1 MLAFPRLFTPG
12 QIGSLMIKNR
22 LIMPSMFTNLA
33 SVEGEVT
40 KQMIDYYAARAKGG
54 VGLIVVEVASID
66 YPTSKQGHNELRV
79 DDPRF
84 MAGLNDLVEAI
95 HAHQA
100 RAFVQLFHAGRQTS
114 PIITHGQQPV
124 APSPIA
130 CRVIGATPRELSI
143 EEIKQL
149 EQKFITGAIH
159 AKAAGFD
166 GIELHAAHGYLLS
179 GFLSPFS
186 NKRQDLYGGSL
197 ENRLRFLLEII
208 EGIRQAVEEMPL
220 SVRFNASDF
229 LTGGIEL
236 TEGIEIA
243 KRLEQ
248 AGVNALSISSGMY
261 ESGLTSIES
270 ISYPEGW
277 RVYLAEA
284 VKKAVNIPVIT
295 GGVIRS
301 PEYAETVLRE
311 EKADFV
317 FIGRGLLADPD
328 WPNKARAGRVKDIR
342 PCVSCNTCINRDFM
356 GLRIRCAV
364 NPYTGREAQ
373 FKPRKTE
380 NPKFI
385 CIVGAGP
392 AGIQAAIALA
402 QKGHR
407 VELIE
412 KSDRLG
418 GLVNVAQLPTHK
430 QRLGLLKDY
439 LVREVAKLPIQVK
452 LNTNFDLAYVQA
464 RQPDVVIL
472 ATGSIPLTP
481 AIKGWQEIDVF
492 AIEDVLKSP
501 DQLQNK
507 QIVVVGGG
515 RNGCEVAEV
524 LASRGN
530 TVTIVEMKDALA
542 EDMEK
547 KNRRDLLN
555 RLKEHQVNWL
565 VNHRVQ
571 AIESGQVKTIDL
583 KSQTEVILQADA
595 VVPAAGYTP
604 ENALYEQLFALV
616 PDVRIIGDASR
627 VRGIEAAIF
636 EGEMLANSID

>member
-1 MLAFPRLFTPG
+1 MLTFPRLFTPG
-12 QIGSLMIKNR
+12 HIGSLMIKNR

-95 HAHQA
+95 HAHQT

-149 EQKFITGAIH
+149 EQKFITGALH

-208 EGIRQAVEEMPL
+208 EGIRQAVGEMPL

-356 GLRIRCAV
+356 GLRVRCAV

-373 FKPRKTE
+373 FKPHKTE
-380 NPKFI
+380 NPKSI

-392 AGIQAAIALA
+392 AGLQAAIALA
-402 QKGHR
+402 RKGHR

-412 KSDRLG
+412 KSDCLG

-464 RQPDVVIL
+464 HQPDVVIL

-571 AIESGQVKTIDL
+571 AIESGQVKAIDL

-604 ENALYEQLFALV
+604 ENALYEQLLALV